1 MMLTSQTSPMTSS
14 SAHHLR
20 NPLELFEHAADW
32 ISANWIEILVAAGAG
47 MMIYL
52 ALGLL
57 KTVLQRLFARSA
69 GTAPVMGV
77 LAGAV
82 ERTGHLFMMLVAA
95 RLVLGYAD
103 PPALLFRTI
112 SFLFIVISALQV
124 AIWLRTIA
132 LGLIQLRSDPRQG
145 GSETLANAS
154 GLIKVLVSVAIFAVA
169 AVVVLD
175 NLGVN
180 VTALVAGLGIG
191 GIAIGLAAQGIFSDL
206 FASLSIIFDQPF
218 KVGDP
223 INFGTQTATVERI
236 GLKSTRLRTV
246 TGERMIVSNAQL
258 LNKDILSYAAL
269 DHRRI
274 KFAIGVIYQTPP
286 QVAAALP
293 ALLRDIVESHD
304 GRFVRAGFIGFGASS
319 LDFEVEFDV
328 YSPDWDHI
336 YQIRHA
342 VGLDI
347 LTRFNEQGIEF
358 AYPTQTTFTAAPD
371 GRMIMPYADV
381 APNKARKAP
390 PA

>member
-1 MMLTSQTSPMTSS
+1 MLTSQTSPMTSS

-47 MMIYL
+47 MVIYL

-57 KTVLQRLFARSA
+57 KTVLQRLFARGE
-69 GTAPVMGV
+69 GTAPAMGV
-77 LAGAV
+77 LSRAV

-112 SFLFIVISALQV
+112 SFLFIVISAFQV
-124 AIWLRTIA
+124 AVWLRAIA

-258 LNKDILSYAAL
+258 LNKEILSYAAL